1 MIVKSTSSL
10 SDMSL
15 QMLVEMNEKAKRL
28 CDLMKQG
35 IVEFIFKKIS
45 TGKKRRARG
54 TLNRD
59 LIPPEFRRRKGR
71 PKKHP
76 DYLVIYYDF
85 DKEDIRSFKD
95 ELLQRIISKPED
107 VIHSTNELAETEEN
121 EKKKR
126 KKKRFHKKS
135 KDRR

>member
-71 PKKHP
+71 PKKRP

-107 VIHSTNELAETEEN
+107 VIHSTNKLAETEEN
-121 EKKKR
+121 EKKS
-126 KKKRFHKKS
+126 KKKRVTKKR

>member
-1 MIVKSTSSL
+1 
-10 SDMSL
+10 MSL

-59 LIPPEFRRRKGR
+59 LIPPEFRRKKGR
-71 PKKHP
+71 PKKRP

-85 DKEDIRSFKD
+85 DKEDIRSFRD
-95 ELLQRIISKPED
+95 DLLQRIISKPED
-107 VIHSTNELAETEEN
+107 VIHSTNKLAETEEN
-121 EKKKR
+121 EKKS
-126 KKKRFHKKS
+126 KKKRVTKKR